1 MNLEYYKSEDI
12 DRDEFLA
19 AIERNESLPLREAMI
34 SAAFHIDDWEWLQGR
49 YVELL
54 GHDDPWVRK
63 VAATCLAHV
72 ARIHRRLDVAV
83 VRPLIESLLEN
94 PETRGHAEDAL
105 EDIEDAIPVDGSADQ
120 VTES

>member
-1 MNLEYYKSEDI
+1 MSLEYYKSEEI
-12 DRDEFLA
+12 DRGKFLA
-19 AIERNESLPLREAMI
+19 AIEDGESLPLREAMI
-34 SAAFHIDDWEWLQGR
+34 SAAFHIDDWKWLQGQ

-83 VRPLIESLLEN
+83 VRPLIEALLDD

-105 EDIEDAIPVDGSADQ
+105 EDIEDVMLVDGSAG
-120 VTES
+120 